1 MMQGGELVI
10 EIGGIVI
17 EGMPPEKA
25 GRVQALIEKVVAEAA
40 RKLAGKAG
48 GAAPSLR
55 LGDLRFEIGEALDP
69 AAEAEIAHRL
79 EAAVAAAWAVAR

>member
-1 MMQGGELVI
+1 MRAGDLVI

-25 GRVQALIEKVVAEAA
+25 GRVQAMIEKAVAEAA
-40 RKLAGKAG
+40 RKLAGKAE
-48 GAAPSLR
+48 GAAPGLR

-69 AAEAEIAHRL
+69 AAEADIARRL
-79 EAAVAAAWAVAR
+79 EAAVTAAWEAAR

>member
-1 MMQGGELVI
+1 MQGGELVI

-17 EGMPPEKA
+17 EGMAPEKA
-25 GRVQALIEKVVAEAA
+25 NRVQALIEKVVAEAA

-48 GAAPSLR
+48 GSAPSLR

-69 AAEAEIAHRL
+69 AAEAEIARRL
-79 EAAVAAAWAVAR
+79 EVAVTAAWEAAR